1 VPLLSTWATADLAL
15 PGVKQTLADLVPSL
29 SQDKRF
35 SGFIPESKCQYPQL
49 GLRTG
54 IVRSGSLTSQ
64 SIAISRDSYSK
75 RQPSPIFCLT
85 NLGRPRNFPCNS
97 KVHVPAR
104 MFECDEV
111 SDERSVHIGPTN
123 ENIADGKKQ
132 MAMMTPVPDTVVR
145 SRASQ
150 FQVRSLFGRTLI
162 IVIPPR

>member
-1 VPLLSTWATADLAL
+1 M
-15 PGVKQTLADLVPSL
+15 PSL
-29 SQDKRF
+29 SQDKRL
-35 SGFIPESKCQYPQL
+35 SGFIPESKRQYPQL
-49 GLRTG
+49 GLRHNWHCAKRKSDIAVYRDFKRLILKATAFSNLLFDK
-54 IVRSGSLTSQ
+54 SG
-64 SIAISRDSYSK
+64 
-75 RQPSPIFCLT
+75 
-85 NLGRPRNFPCNS
+85 NFPCNS

-162 IVIPPR
+162 LVIPPR